1 VRASAAPPLA
11 LGSPRAAP
19 AIMSPRPQSVANN
32 TTRHSAAAAAATLL
46 NTSISTSPSRRRKTY
61 KIPNVRNVRT
71 SKKLTGKNARGLYGR
86 RRMFYQREIEN
97 FNKPRVM
104 VIPSSPSINS
114 NNE

>member
-19 AIMSPRPQSVANN
+19 AIMSPRPRSVANN
-32 TTRHSAAAAAATLL
+32 TTRHSAAAATHL
-46 NTSISTSPSRRRKTY
+46 NTRISTSPSRRRKTY